1 MNNFNHD
8 DALPGN
14 DFNDEQSVFT
24 GGGQAP
30 GVPAPAESDGKAN
43 LAKYL
48 MIGFV
53 VVIVAFLGWFGYK
66 LMNRGGGAA
75 DTLSIPVQ
83 DQSTLPMTG
92 APVPTGNPYDAQAIA
107 QVPNAQVIG
116 PSAPSGPSAADPKQ
130 AEQQQQASPNV
141 PAQSDHPDQ
150 VTTTM
155 EVEPTAAAPGTA
167 EPPVAAV
174 ATVAVTQPS
183 GQAAPSSTAR
193 LESQDE
199 LQQLRAKV
207 QELEKRVAALAAA
220 GGPARSSAQRE
231 SRQAARQAAATTP
244 RAKPKD
250 GIASARVAAASGSKA
265 ESVAPTGIQLKAV
278 LEGRAWLQLK
288 SGETVSVAPGDA
300 IPGAGTVS
308 AIDVERNEVRLS
320 NGSSLR

>member
-30 GVPAPAESDGKAN
+30 GVPTPPESDGKAN

-107 QVPNAQVIG
+107 QVPNSQVIG

-141 PAQSDHPDQ
+141 PAQSVHPDQ
-150 VTTTM
+150 VPTTM
-155 EVEPTAAAPGTA
+155 EVAPTAAAPGTA

-183 GQAAPSSTAR
+183 GQAAPSSAAR
-193 LESQDE
+193 PESQDE
-199 LQQLRAKV
+199 LQQLRLKV
-207 QELEKRVAALAAA
+207 QELEKRVASLAAA
-220 GGPARSSAQRE
+220 GGPARSSAPRE
-231 SRQAARQAAATTP
+231 ARQAARQAATTS

-250 GIASARVAAASGSKA
+250 GIASARVVAAPGSKT
-265 ESVAPTGIQLKAV
+265 ESVAPNGIQLKAV

>member
-8 DALPGN
+8 DALPGD
-14 DFNDEQSVFT
+14 DFNDEQTVFT
-24 GGGQAP
+24 REGQAP

-66 LMNRGGGAA
+66 LMHRGGGAA

-83 DQSTLPMTG
+83 DQSALPMTG

-107 QVPNAQVIG
+107 QVPNSQVTG
-116 PSAPSGPSAADPKQ
+116 PSAPPGPSAATPQQ
-130 AEQQQQASPNV
+130 AEQQQQASPAV

-150 VTTTM
+150 VRTTM
-155 EVEPTAAAPGTA
+155 EVDQTAAPSGTA
-167 EPPVAAV
+167 EPAV
-174 ATVAVTQPS
+174 APATTVAVSPPS
-183 GQAAPSSTAR
+183 GQTAPSSTAR
-193 LESQDE
+193 PESQDE
-199 LQQLRAKV
+199 LQQLRVRV
-207 QELEKRVAALAAA
+207 QELEKRVASLAAA
-220 GGPARSSAQRE
+220 GGPARSSAPRE
-231 SRQAARQAAATTP
+231 GRQAVRQAATTP

-250 GIASARVAAASGSKA
+250 GTASARVAAAPASKT

-320 NGSSLR
+320 NGSALR